1 MFVISLKYICEL
13 SEIEK
18 HLSAHIEYL
27 ELHYAAGHF
36 IASGRKV
43 PRTGGVI
50 LALSESREEI
60 DKIVAEDPFHLH
72 GLAEYEVTEFI
83 PTKTSVE
90 LAFLAQ

>member
-1 MFVISLKYICEL
+1 MFVISINYICEL

-27 ELHYAAGHF
+27 ELNYAAGHF

-60 DKIVAEDPFHLH
+60 DKIVAKDPFHIH